1 MYLSPKKQK
10 FVDYIK
16 EFTSSND
23 RPPTFVEIM
32 NGLNYSS
39 LGTINWYIVELE
51 KEGLIERVKGYNGK
65 RALSVLEEKMNNELP
80 LLGMVSA
87 GMPLEIFDNEEY
99 IEVPKSLSANGN
111 YVLKVNGDSMQDD
124 GILDGDFVVIKKI
137 QIARPGETVV
147 AIVNGEATLK
157 RYYVGS
163 NGIELHPRN
172 SNYSVIDVKKEDD
185 LIIQGKVLGVFREY
199 N

>member
-1 MYLSPKKQK
+1 MLSPKKQK